1 MQWMP
6 AHLKLMRPSKH
17 IYVPKP
23 LITQTCSQGS
33 RLVTTTAAVLVCGLV
48 LVVVAA
54 VPARPLVPVAQ
65 AAPQPVL
72 LLALQPAQ
80 VVVVEVA
87 VRVAPPRAPAHVPA
101 AALVDVVG
109 LVPAGA
115 RVTVVGRGLDKG
127 VANDFVENHSGSCG
141 GARGVH

>member
-1 MQWMP
+1 M
-6 AHLKLMRPSKH
+6 
-17 IYVPKP
+17 
-23 LITQTCSQGS
+23 
-33 RLVTTTAAVLVCGLV
+33 CGLV

-87 VRVAPPRAPAHVPA
+87 VRVAPPRAPAHVPS

-115 RVTVVGRGLDKG
+115 RVTVVGQVLNKG
-127 VANDFVENHSGSCG
+127 VAIDFVENHSGSCSG
-141 GARGVH
+141 TRGVH